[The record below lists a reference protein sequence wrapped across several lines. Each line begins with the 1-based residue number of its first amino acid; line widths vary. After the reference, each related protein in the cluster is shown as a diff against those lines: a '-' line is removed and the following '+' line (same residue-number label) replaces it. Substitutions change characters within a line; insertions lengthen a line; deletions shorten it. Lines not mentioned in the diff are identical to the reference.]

1 MDIFLHLQARLRD
14 EAPSL
19 GHPDTEP
26 PLESSR
32 RRRADASLASNGGD
46 GRGLAGRVGLMR
58 VKDRGGLQLDDL
70 SLDQD
75 GDDLARGEAE
85 GAVVQGGQKLG
96 DGARMRRDA
105 DPRALVGGED
115 IVEDR
120 LGTGGKGLGR
130 LAVVDVPELVG
141 LSETGLEFV
150 GGEQLGNV
158 GLRAAVTQR
167 LAGNKNVGELPEE
180 LNSPCLTSDCRSA
193 ESCLL

>member
-1 MDIFLHLQARLRD
+1 M
-14 EAPSL
+14 
-19 GHPDTEP
+19 
-26 PLESSR
+26 
-32 RRRADASLASNGGD
+32 
-46 GRGLAGRVGLMR
+46 
-58 VKDRGGLQLDDL
+58 
-70 SLDQD
+70 
-75 GDDLARGEAE
+75 
-85 GAVVQGGQKLG
+85 VQGGQKLG

-180 LNSPCLTSDCRSA
+180 LNSPCLISDCRSA